1 MYEKSLDC
9 LKNGR
14 ECENMNKEDRQYQ
27 KMTETPISKLIL
39 TLGIPTTISML
50 ITNIYNMADT
60 YYVSQISVAASG
72 ATGIVFALMA
82 ILQAFGFMFG
92 HGAGSNI
99 SRQLGARKVERAK
112 IYASTS
118 VFLAL
123 MSGLL
128 ICVFGLM
135 FLEPL
140 MLFLGSTDTILSE
153 AKTYGLFILLSG
165 PAMTTGC
172 VLNNILRYEG
182 KATFAM
188 IGLTTGGLLNM
199 FLDPIFIF
207 GLHMGIAGA
216 GLATTISQYISTI
229 ILLIPF
235 LNGKTVTKIHYRFFT
250 KEFYDIQNIVITGL
264 PTLMRQGLNSVSTT
278 VLNTQASFYG
288 DGAIAAMSIVS
299 RCGNLLFSV
308 ALGIAQGF
316 QPVCAYNYGAKKYN
330 RVKKATYFTMTF
342 GITALGLLCM
352 ICFFNAPFIIQL
364 FRSDDIVVSVG
375 EGALRYLC
383 LTLFTLPISA
393 VGNMLFQS
401 IGKSGRALLLAC
413 IQSGLLFIPLITILP
428 QFIGLTGIQ
437 VAQPISYMISCF
449 ITIPF
454 VIYFFKSLKV
464 HE

>member
-1 MYEKSLDC
+1 
-9 LKNGR
+9 
-14 ECENMNKEDRQYQ
+14 MNKEDRQYQ
-27 KMTETPISKLIL
+27 KMTETPVWKLIL

-82 ILQAFGFMFG
+82 VLQAFGFMFG

-99 SRQLGARKVERAK
+99 SRQLGARKVECAK

-118 VFLAL
+118 AFLAL
-123 MSGLL
+123 LSGVV
-128 ICVFGLM
+128 ICVFGLI
-135 FLEPL
+135 FLDPL
-140 MLFLGSTDTILSE
+140 MKFLGSTNTILND
-153 AKTYGLFILLSG
+153 AKIYGLFILLSG

-199 FLDPIFIF
+199 FLDPILIF
-207 GLHMGIAGA
+207 GLSMDIAGA
-216 GLATTISQYISTI
+216 GLATAISQYISTG

-235 LNGKTVTKIHYRFFT
+235 LTGKTVTKIHYRFFA
-250 KEFYDIQNIVITGL
+250 KEFYDIQNIIVTGL

-278 VLNTQASFYG
+278 VLNTQAAFYG

-316 QPVCAYNYGAKKYN
+316 QPVCAYNYGAKKYK
-330 RVKKATYFTMTF
+330 RIKKATYFTMIF
-342 GITALGLLCM
+342 GMCALGVLCLG
-352 ICFFNAPFIIQL
+352 CFFAAPLIIQL
-364 FRSDDIVVSVG
+364 FRSDEIVVHVG
-375 EGALRYLC
+375 SGALRYLC

-413 IQSGLLFIPLITILP
+413 IQSGLLFIPLISILP

-437 VAQPISYMISCF
+437 IAQPISYIFSCF

-454 VIYFFKSLKV
+454 VLKFFKSLKV
-464 HE
+464 LE

>member
-1 MYEKSLDC
+1 
-9 LKNGR
+9 
-14 ECENMNKEDRQYQ
+14 MNKEDRQYQ
-27 KMTETPISKLIL
+27 KMTETPVWKLIL
-39 TLGIPTTISML
+39 ILGIPTTISML

-60 YYVSQISVAASG
+60 YYVSQISVTASG

-82 ILQAFGFMFG
+82 VLQAFGFMFG

-112 IYASTS
+112 VYASTS
-118 VFLAL
+118 AFLAL
-123 MSGLL
+123 LSGIV
-128 ICVFGLM
+128 ICVFGLI
-135 FLEPL
+135 FLESL
-140 MLFLGSTDTILSE
+140 MKFLGSTDTILND

-165 PAMTTGC
+165 PAMTLGC

-199 FLDPIFIF
+199 VLDPILIF
-207 GLHMGIAGA
+207 GLSMDIAGA
-216 GLATTISQYISTI
+216 GLATAISQYISTG

-235 LNGKTVTKIHYRFFT
+235 LTGKTVTKIHYRFFT
-250 KEFYDIQNIVITGL
+250 KEFYDIQNIIITGL

-278 VLNTQASFYG
+278 VLNTQAAFYG

-316 QPVCAYNYGAKKYN
+316 QPVCAYNYGAKKYE
-330 RVKKATYFTMTF
+330 RVKKATYFTMLF
-342 GITALGLLCM
+342 GMCALGILCVG
-352 ICFFNAPFIIQL
+352 CFIEAPLIIQL
-364 FRSDDIVVSVG
+364 FRNDEIIVNVG
-375 EGALRYLC
+375 TGALRYLC

-393 VGNMLFQS
+393 VSNMLFQS

-413 IQSGLLFIPLITILP
+413 IQSGLLFIPLISILP
-428 QFIGLTGIQ
+428 HFIGLTGIQ
-437 VAQPISYMISCF
+437 IAQPISYILSCF

-454 VIYFFKSLKV
+454 VFKFFKSLKV
-464 HE
+464 LE